1 MAIGFAVKQES
12 LRKRIAILA
21 GAFNPLTR
29 AHLALADA
37 ASTVVDEVLCVVPR
51 AYPHKDFEGAG
62 LEQRVEMLRRGS
74 GRYRVE
80 ITEGGLFIAI
90 ARELRMKAHRGAG
103 ALHNSQAGSPAPPL
117 WATYL
122 KEPDSEVHF
131 VCGRDAAERILN
143 WDYGEAGFA
152 ERMLEEFGLLV
163 AARQGEFAV
172 AERFEGRVVPL
183 RLEGDFDDVSST
195 EVRRRLQAGEPWEH
209 LVPEEIVD
217 LVREVYG

>member
-1 MAIGFAVKQES
+1 
-12 LRKRIAILA
+12 
-21 GAFNPLTR
+21 
-29 AHLALADA
+29 
-37 ASTVVDEVLCVVPR
+37 VDEVVCVVPR
-51 AYPHKDFEGAG
+51 VYPHKDFEGAK
-62 LEQRVEMLRRGS
+62 LEQRVEMLRRAS

-80 ITEGGLFIAI
+80 MTEGGLFIEI
-90 ARELRMKAHRGAG
+90 AREMLVREP
-103 ALHNSQAGSPAPPL
+103 NS
-117 WATYL
+117 
-122 KEPDSEVHF
+122 EIHF

-172 AERFEGRVVPL
+172 PERFEGQVVPL

-195 EVRRRLQAGEPWEH
+195 EVRRRLLVREPWEH

-217 LVREVYG
+217 LVREVYRS